1 MKKIFTLLAML
12 IAFSAPAMAKTIKV
26 EALSDF
32 TTENPPKYMQVK
44 AVTDLQLS
52 SEIVIMPDY
61 ILKGQI
67 VDVKDPTRLKR
78 NATFSFVLLSYID
91 NSGKEH
97 EIKDYFIG
105 KYTTKFDTASMAKSA
120 ALSVGNHFV
129 KGISLGYH
137 AVEGAVKNEEGNR
150 FKSSAVSVYESTPF
164 SYVENGE
171 EIVIPKNNIFI
182 LNFKV
187 KGEENEED
195 KPNYEFTPLENPAV
209 NSTEPT
215 AVPLPE
221 NPSDEF

>member
-1 MKKIFTLLAML
+1 MT
-12 IAFSAPAMAKTIKV
+12 P
-26 EALSDF
+26 
-32 TTENPPKYMQVK
+32 
-44 AVTDLQLS
+44 
-52 SEIVIMPDY
+52 
-61 ILKGQI
+61 
-67 VDVKDPTRLKR
+67 
-78 NATFSFVLLSYID
+78 
-91 NSGKEH
+91 
-97 EIKDYFIG
+97 
-105 KYTTKFDTASMAKSA
+105 
-120 ALSVGNHFV
+120 LSVGNHFV

-164 SYVENGE
+164 SYVEKGE

-221 NPSDEF
+221 ILLMNSRYTLENSFKILYNINKEERMVKV